1 MIEKYTLRSDFA
13 DEIITL
19 NTKQDAYEHV
29 EKQNEHIRSNYI
41 KVLKEDN
48 ELHKAIGEYVSIE
61 FHDLDDHW
69 SYVKKKYKLN
79 TTNFLFL
86 CNC

>member
-29 EKQNEHIRSNYI
+29 EKQNEHIRSN
-41 KVLKEDN
+41 
-48 ELHKAIGEYVSIE
+48 LHS
-61 FHDLDDHW
+61 
-69 SYVKKKYKLN
+69 
-79 TTNFLFL
+79 TMFLLIQYFT
-86 CNC
+86 